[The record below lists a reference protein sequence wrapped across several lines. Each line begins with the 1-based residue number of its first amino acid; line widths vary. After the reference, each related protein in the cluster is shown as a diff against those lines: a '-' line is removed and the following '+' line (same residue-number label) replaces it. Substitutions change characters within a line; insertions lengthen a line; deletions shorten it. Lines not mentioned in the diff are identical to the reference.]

1 MDHLEELRWHIA
13 RSLLAIAVVGVVLF
27 IEKGFLFDTL
37 ILGPMHTDFWTYRMM
52 CLLGQKMGL
61 GDSMCIGSID
71 FTLTSI
77 ELTSQFMI
85 HLKASLTVGLIIT
98 FPYVLWEFWKFISPA
113 MYSKEKKKVRGV
125 VLAGSMLFYIGL
137 LFGYYLIAPFT
148 VIFLGSYQVSA
159 LVPNTISLQSYM
171 ETVSG
176 LSLTS
181 GMVFEFPLIIYFL
194 ALLGLITPKSL
205 RKFRKIALVVC
216 LFLAAIITPSP
227 DMFSQTIVTV
237 PLYGLYEVGIL
248 VAARVY
254 NRQKREDDEDDEAD
268 ED

>member
-1 MDHLEELRWHIA
+1 
-13 RSLLAIAVVGVVLF
+13 
-27 IEKGFLFDTL
+27 
-37 ILGPMHTDFWTYRMM
+37 MM
-52 CLLGQKMGL
+52 CKLGQALNMG
-61 GDSMCIGSID
+61 DTMCIGSID

-85 HLKASLTVGLIIT
+85 HLKSALTVGLIVT
-98 FPYVLWEFWKFISPA
+98 FPYILFELWKFVSPA
-113 MYSKEKKKVRGV
+113 LYSKEKNKIRGV
-125 VLAGSMLFYIGL
+125 VLAGSILFYIGL

-148 VIFLGSYQVSA
+148 IIFLGSYQVSD

-181 GMVFEFPLIIYFL
+181 GLVFEFPLVIYFL
-194 ALLGLITPKSL
+194 ALLGLITPQSL
-205 RKFRKIALVVC
+205 RQFRKIAMVVC

-254 NRQKREDDEDDEAD
+254 KRKKAQEEE
-268 ED
+268 EETEEY